1 MKKLLLFIFA
11 GALSIQLSSAQT
23 TLTQAV
29 DFTATD
35 IDGNTFNLFAKL
47 NSGKYV
53 VIDFFFTG
61 CVPCQQ
67 TAPKLHEAFLNFGA
81 NSQYADIFFISIN
94 RDDNNAVFHTWEQTY
109 MNATGPY
116 PLGISGTQGSATA
129 GPQTFSSMYG
139 VSAYPTMILIA
150 PNKNIVED
158 DMWPISTAADFT
170 TYFAAHGITPNP
182 AGINSVNATEPILSL
197 YPVPAGNELNINA
210 NGEVMKSVRIM
221 DLAGNVVFT
230 ENLAQAIMFKAI
242 DLTNFAAGMYVTEIT
257 MADGSVRNNKFVK
270 Q

>member
-1 MKKLLLFIFA
+1 MKKLLLVLFA
-11 GALSIQLSSAQT
+11 GMFSMQISMAQT

-35 IDGNTFNLFAKL
+35 IDGNTFNLFSKL

-53 VIDFFFTG
+53 MIDFFFTNCG
-61 CVPCQQ
+61 PCQV

-81 NSQYADIFFISIN
+81 NSQYADIFFVSIN
-94 RDDNNAVFHTWEQTY
+94 RDDNNSVFHTWESTY
-109 MNATGPY
+109 MSPTGPY

-129 GPQTFSSMYG
+129 GPQTFSSTYG

-150 PNKNIVED
+150 PNKNIVEQ

-182 AGINSVNATEPILSL
+182 AGIQTINALENNVSL
-197 YPVPAGNELNINA
+197 YPVPAGNELTINS
-210 NGEVMKSVRIM
+210 NGQIMKSIRIM
-221 DLAGNVVFT
+221 DLAGNLVYS
-230 ENLAQAIMFKAI
+230 ENLTQAILMKSI
-242 DLTNFAAGMYVTEIT
+242 DLSTFASGMYLTEVSLN
-257 MADGSVRNNKFVK
+257 DGSVNLNKFIK